1 MAAVPYV
8 EIKEAWLGGKMTP
21 ALHDSDMG
29 AICSLL
35 VEQLCD
41 YRSVRD
47 SSYQMFS
54 RGHVKVQG
62 AEIHIRMILIKI

>member
-21 ALHDSDMG
+21 ALHDFDMG
-29 AICSLL
+29 AMCSFL
-35 VEQLCD
+35 VEQQCD
-41 YRSVRD
+41 YRSLRD

-54 RGHVKVQG
+54 
-62 AEIHIRMILIKI
+62 